1 MAENPNIVSQ
11 TQAGPRLREVSRY
24 PAMVTEQRAAELKR
38 KAPESRRWV

>member
-11 TQAGPRLREVSRY
+11 TQAGPRLARSRY

>member
-11 TQAGPRLREVSRY
+11 TQAGPRPRAVSRY
-24 PAMVTEQRAAELKR
+24 PAMVTEQHAAELKR

>member
-11 TQAGPRLREVSRY
+11 TQAGPRASRGFAISGDGDGATC
-24 PAMVTEQRAAELKR
+24 PELKR